1 MLYNIPRTAT
11 VKAKKQS
18 TLFKLDR
25 KTFSLVLRRKNL
37 IKRKIYTEV
46 IDSVDLFKELNL
58 QERIKLEDIIREMN
72 VYANQFVIR
81 EGRVGNKLYIV
92 LKGQLVALKKNQNGN
107 QNVVFQYKEG
117 DYFGELSLISNKA
130 RAASVMALTA
140 TKLLYIEREAFSRVI
155 GPMES
160 ILQRN

>member
-1 MLYNIPRTAT
+1 MVREIREGEIFGELSMLYNIPRTAT
-11 VKAKKQS
+11 VKAKKKS

-92 LKGQLVALKKNQNGN
+92 LKGQLVALKKN
-107 QNVVFQYKEG
+107 
-117 DYFGELSLISNKA
+117 
-130 RAASVMALTA
+130 
-140 TKLLYIEREAFSRVI
+140 
-155 GPMES
+155 
-160 ILQRN
+160 